1 MFWQRFT
8 ELCTAQNKFP
18 NNVASELGFSSA
30 ASTHWKQGSIPRAT
44 ALKKIADY
52 FGVTVEY
59 LKGETDIKN
68 PAADDGSGM
77 EKELLR
83 LFGQIPEESKNE
95 AMNYLRF
102 LASKNTEKT

>member
-8 ELCTAQNKFP
+8 ELCIAQNKFP

-68 PAADDGSGM
+68 PAANDDNGM
-77 EKELLR
+77 EREVVR
-83 LFGQIPEESKNE
+83 LFNRIPEESRKE
-95 AMNYLRF
+95 AMNYLRY
-102 LASKNTEKT
+102 LAEHKQEE

>member
-68 PAADDGSGM
+68 PAANDDNGM
-77 EKELLR
+77 EKEVVR
-83 LFGQIPEESKNE
+83 LFNRIPAESRKE
-95 AMNYLRF
+95 AMNYLRY
-102 LASKNTEKT
+102 LAEHKQEE

>member
-18 NNVASELGFSSA
+18 NNMASELGFSSA

-68 PAADDGSGM
+68 PADSNDSGR
-77 EKELLR
+77 EKEVVR
-83 LFGQIPEESKNE
+83 LFGLIPDDRKDE
-95 AMNYLRF
+95 AMNYLRY
-102 LASKNTEKT
+102 LSKQQKP

>member
-68 PAADDGSGM
+68 PAANDDNGR
-77 EKELLR
+77 EKEVLR
-83 LFGQIPEESKNE
+83 LFRELPEGNRDE
-95 AMNYLRF
+95 AIRYLRY
-102 LASKNTEKT
+102 LASGNSKQ